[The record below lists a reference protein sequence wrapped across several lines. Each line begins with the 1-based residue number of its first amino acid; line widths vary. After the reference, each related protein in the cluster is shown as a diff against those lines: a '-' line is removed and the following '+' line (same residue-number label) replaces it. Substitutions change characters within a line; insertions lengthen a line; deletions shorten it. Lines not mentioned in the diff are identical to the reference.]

1 MRLVAK
7 VLTLAA
13 AFISAAAFAD
23 GNPLKLH
30 PEIQP
35 LLKSQQQLAEQ
46 IGFLHITADNLYQLR
61 AKDAAKPYKPKT
73 TSTVKL
79 EHIPS
84 VTQGDP
90 DVAVYVINAK
100 AGANKPAILYMH
112 GGGYIL
118 GSARDSV
125 VGMQKL
131 AEKHDCTVVTVDYR
145 LAPETAFPGSLH
157 DNYTALTWLYNNA
170 EKLGVDKNRIVI
182 MGASAGGG
190 HAAMLAIY
198 ARDKGQVPVKHQIL
212 IYPMLD
218 DRTGSSQQV
227 PEWIGKLLW
236 TPTSNQ
242 FGWSSLLGQAAGL
255 KRVPYGSVPARVANL
270 NGLPPTFIIVGSI
283 DLFVDEDIEYAQRL
297 TNAGVATEL
306 VLLPGMYH
314 AAEYFHRETKI
325 AKRFH
330 DTVDAAVAGAL
341 RD

>member
-1 MRLVAK
+1 MKQLIKLV
-7 VLTLAA
+7 VLATAA
-13 AFISAAAFAD
+13 ISAAVFAD
-23 GNPLKLH
+23 DNSLKLH

-35 LLKSQQQLAEQ
+35 KLKSQQQLADQ
-46 IGFLHITADNLYQLR
+46 IGFLHITEDNLYKIR

-79 EHIPS
+79 EQISS

-118 GSARDSV
+118 GSAKDSV
-125 VGMQKL
+125 VGMQEL

-145 LAPETAFPGSLH
+145 LAPETVFPGSLH
-157 DNYTALTWLYNNA
+157 DNYTALTWLYKNA
-170 EKLGVDKNRIVI
+170 DKLGVDKNRIVI

-190 HAAMLAIY
+190 HAAMLGIY
-198 ARDKGQVPVKHQIL
+198 ARDKGEVPIKHQIL

-242 FGWSSLLGQAAGL
+242 FGWSSLLGQPAGL

-297 TNAGVATEL
+297 TNAGVPTEL

-330 DTVDAAVAGAL
+330 DAVDAAVAGAL
-341 RD
+341 R